1 MQRTGNNLI
10 QTVEW
15 KENMP
20 VSSGNFF
27 GVNLIHCVEDG
38 DVKAMWK
45 TSNTSTRSFLAGDDF
60 SLDYIDITVL
70 SGSFD
75 IN

>member
-1 MQRTGNNLI
+1 MQRSGNNLI

-15 KENMP
+15 KFGMP
-20 VSSGNFF
+20 VSSGDFK

-38 DVKAMWK
+38 DIKGLFVEG
-45 TSNTSTRSFLAGDDF
+45 TETRSFIAGDDF
-60 SLDYIDITVL
+60 VLAYVDITVL

>member
-1 MQRTGNNLI
+1 MQRSGNNLI

-15 KENMP
+15 KFGMP
-20 VSSGNFF
+20 VSSGGFK

-38 DVKAMWK
+38 DVEALFSQG
-45 TSNTSTRSFLAGDDF
+45 TETRSFVAGDDF
-60 SLDYIDITVL
+60 SMDYVDITVL

>member
-1 MQRTGNNLI
+1 MQRSGNNLI

-15 KENMP
+15 KFGMP
-20 VSSGNFF
+20 VSVGNFY

-38 DVKAMWK
+38 DVKGMFPQG
-45 TSNTSTRSFLAGDDF
+45 TETRSFVAGDDF
-60 SLDYIDITVL
+60 SMDYVDITVL